1 MKKAY
6 LIALFVLLFSVTLVS
21 CGGISKDKA
30 VDIALKSIGT
40 SKVYVQ
46 KWEVELDKSVSPA
59 VYKVTTWR
67 EGKYIIN
74 VDSKSGEVVKTDFFP
89 EN

>member
-1 MKKAY
+1 MKKRVLAALL
-6 LIALFVLLFSVTLVS
+6 LIALCAVLVS

-46 KWEVELDKSVSPA
+46 KWEVELDKSQSPA
-59 VYKVTTWR
+59 VYRVTTWR
-67 EGKYIIN
+67 DGKYIISVN
-74 VDSKSGEVVKTDFFP
+74 SKTGDIVSTEVIP
-89 EN
+89 QE